1 MLLGARNHGLKVV
14 SLSKRARH
22 VNHQCC
28 QLQRKGTGTYSCSIY
43 DARGG
48 VDSFRPCLLVFVIC
62 LGQIA
67 FRTKSSSEEVK

>member
-28 QLQRKGTGTYSCSIY
+28 QLQRKGTGTYSSSIY

-48 VDSFRPCLLVFVIC
+48 VDSFRPCLLMFVIC